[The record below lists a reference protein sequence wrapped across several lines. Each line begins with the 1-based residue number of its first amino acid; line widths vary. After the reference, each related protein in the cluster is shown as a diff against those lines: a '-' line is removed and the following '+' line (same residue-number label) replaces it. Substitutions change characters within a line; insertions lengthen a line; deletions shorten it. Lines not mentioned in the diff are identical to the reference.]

1 MSLACS
7 DVRVLD
13 RTENP
18 NAPRTAHVNAGLTRA
33 TGPLASLGR
42 KATMDY
48 QQQKS
53 LCFLT
58 SRQGGSV
65 AVSNFIAK
73 ATNGEDSGSSST
85 SVPG

>member
-42 KATMDY
+42 KATKGY
-48 QQQKS
+48 TQQKS
-53 LCFLT
+53 LCFL
-58 SRQGGSV
+58 
-65 AVSNFIAK
+65 NFK
-73 ATNGEDSGSSST
+73 EKRFVGRLQLHREGDKW
-85 SVPG
+85 